1 MKTVITINKF
11 DGTEWYEYK
20 KIFGLCETKYKS
32 SRISTVGNFSET
44 ETVIKTY
51 WIPDINEFNN
61 ILISNQ
67 YYHILNIENVNH
79 ENKEMIIRCTKVELE
94 KCNIKRLTIAKDEK
108 GRPIKEL
115 QALNSY
121 PGILTK
127 KYMKYVIDIPNSNRE
142 EEFVFVFPSEC
153 DIKVAD
159 IIEVNGKN
167 FIVKSSFSPVPFRL
181 EVEASLKI
189 DA

>member
-1 MKTVITINKF
+1 MRTVITINKF
-11 DGTEWYEYK
+11 NGTKWVEYK

-44 ETVIKTY
+44 ETIIKTY
-51 WIPDINEFNN
+51 WIPDIDEFNN
-61 ILISNQ
+61 ILIDNQ
-67 YYHILNIENVNH
+67 YYHILNVENINH
-79 ENKEMIIRCTKVELE
+79 KNKEMIIRCTKVEIE
-94 KCNIKRLTIAKDEK
+94 NCNIKRLIVSKDEK
-108 GRPIKEL
+108 CRATKEL
-115 QALNSY
+115 KLLNSY

-127 KYMKYVIDIPNSNRE
+127 KYMKYVLDTPNSTRE
-142 EEFVFVFPSEC
+142 EEFVFVFPNEC

-167 FIVKSSFSPVPFRL
+167 FIVKSSFVPVPFRL